1 MKKKL
6 PIQKR
11 ILEIIS
17 GRRAVKTDD
26 VSEEVQIV
34 LESQTPETRYAIQRT
49 LKSMAKGGLIEL
61 HSTGR
66 SRFSR
71 LTPKGRRK
79 LRSFKLDDSHQLAP
93 MSWDGYWRIVILSI
107 PEERKDERDA
117 FRYLLK
123 KANFVCM
130 KNAFWI
136 SPYPLEHLLEN
147 LKADFGFTDEVVII
161 CTQHVDSASEQ
172 AFHDALRPRSSSA

>member
-1 MKKKL
+1 MHKKSS
-6 PIQKR
+6 IQKR

-17 GRRAVKTDD
+17 GKRAVKTDA
-26 VSEEVQIV
+26 VAAEVQLL
-34 LESQTPETRYAIQRT
+34 LEKESPETRYAVNRA
-49 LKSMAKGGLIEL
+49 LKNMHERGLIEL

-71 LTPKGRRK
+71 LTSKGRRR

-93 MSWDGYWRIVILSI
+93 MSWDGYWRIVMLSI

-123 KANFVCM
+123 KANFVCT
-130 KNAFWI
+130 KNAMWI

-147 LKADFGFTDEVVII
+147 LKTDFGFTDEVMVIVSNQI
-161 CTQHVDSASEQ
+161 DHKTEQYFVDSCAQ
-172 AFHDALRPRSSSA
+172 KTTR

>member
-1 MKKKL
+1 MAKKNH
-6 PIQKR
+6 IQKR

-17 GRRAVKTDD
+17 GKRAVKTDD
-26 VSEEVQIV
+26 VTDQVQVI
-34 LESQTPETRYAIQRT
+34 LENESAETRYAVSRA
-49 LKSMAKGGLIEL
+49 LKNMHEQGLIEL

-79 LRSFKLDDSHQLAP
+79 LRSFKLDDSKQLAP

-107 PEERKDERDA
+107 PEDRKDERDA

-123 KANFVCM
+123 KANFVCI
-130 KNAFWI
+130 KNAFWV
-136 SPYPLEHLLEN
+136 SPYPLEHLLSN
-147 LKADFGFTDEVVII
+147 LKADFGFTDEVVIM
-161 CTQHVDSASEQ
+161 CTNQLDPASEL
-172 AFHDALRPRSSSA
+172 AFRAALAEEREL